1 MCFNIVFI
9 LFLSTAADLK
19 VIIDDNNY
27 ILALK
32 MCIQNINHYRN
43 IKKKLVTDTVRLGQ
57 LRLNLTLGGGLIH
70 FLSTVCKAK
79 AQSTASA

>member
-9 LFLSTAADLK
+9 LFFSTAADLK

-57 LRLNLTLGGGLIH
+57 LRHKPYTGRWSNT
-70 FLSTVCKAK
+70 FLKYCM
-79 AQSTASA
+79 

>member
-9 LFLSTAADLK
+9 LFFSTAADLK

-43 IKKKLVTDTVRLGQ
+43 IKKKISYRYCS
-57 LRLNLTLGGGLIH
+57 LR
-70 FLSTVCKAK
+70 A
-79 AQSTASA
+79 AEA